1 MKNAKSEQNL
11 NTCENV
17 KTLQELLEV
26 SGVRTAPR
34 RRLSMNTTADQD
46 RACFAARYCCRHPKK
61 APKTRGCND
70 LPIAVKAPRRS
81 RANHSVSRRKAS
93 ACFCC
98 SASQRSS
105 RCRVTSCCKT
115 ARNVPSVASSLRPRE
130 QEYSRYARRARRWS
144 DLPAKSLTTEPLRT
158 STRTHSVHM
167 ASPGKGNATDR
178 VQTQL
183 AANPEGK
190 TKI

>member
-1 MKNAKSEQNL
+1 MVMSWVVCGHLLGLWSFPRSWSKHANRKPHTSTHTNRGYDSQKNYNHVSSPRYAYQADGKTCADMKNAKSEPNL

-115 ARNVPSVASSLRPRE
+115 AR
-130 QEYSRYARRARRWS
+130 RA
-144 DLPAKSLTTEPLRT
+144 LGGL
-158 STRTHSVHM
+158 
-167 ASPGKGNATDR
+167 
-178 VQTQL
+178 L
-183 AANPEGK
+183 AEAA
-190 TKI
+190 

>member
-1 MKNAKSEQNL
+1 MLQNYSNSSAARSDTKISKGKSATVTTQGRSSIAATQPRKKTCEPKKGCDSSQKNINKHVSSPRYAYLADGKTCADMKMQSRKQNL

-61 APKTRGCND
+61 APKTRGCNA
-70 LPIAVKAPRRS
+70 LPIAAWAPRRS

-98 SASQRSS
+98 SAS
-105 RCRVTSCCKT
+105 
-115 ARNVPSVASSLRPRE
+115 
-130 QEYSRYARRARRWS
+130 
-144 DLPAKSLTTEPLRT
+144 
-158 STRTHSVHM
+158 
-167 ASPGKGNATDR
+167 
-178 VQTQL
+178 
-183 AANPEGK
+183 
-190 TKI
+190 